1 MLAAFCP
8 LYLIASPN
16 PALSSQIPKPL
27 GCRCQPGARS
37 KAWGGRGRV
46 WVCRAVSAFMELGFP
61 SPATALAPGFFPLAL
76 CFEPRWLVVMVAG
89 GASSCARDPRCRH
102 LLLHLG
108 NSLVGKSPKCSAPP
122 GAGLQLRL
130 DLLLSR
136 KKPVSL
142 GSEAPLCR
150 CAFASD
156 REGWIYPGINWMQLQ
171 IDSAGRAMI
180 IKIPLILN

>member
-1 MLAAFCP
+1 MQQSVGRSEACVGVQSCECI
-8 LYLIASPN
+8 Y
-16 PALSSQIPKPL
+16 
-27 GCRCQPGARS
+27 GA
-37 KAWGGRGRV
+37 G
-46 WVCRAVSAFMELGFP
+46 LPFP
-61 SPATALAPGFFPLAL
+61 SHVSRPRFLSPREL
-76 CFEPRWLVVMVAG
+76 CFEPRWLVVVVVVVAG
-89 GASSCARDPRCRH
+89 GASSCARGPRRQH

-122 GAGLQLRL
+122 GAGLQLWL

-136 KKPVSL
+136 KKLVSL
-142 GSEAPLCR
+142 GSETPLCR

-171 IDSAGRAMI
+171 IGSAGRAMI